1 MMNAVNIVEIF
12 SSIQGEG
19 KYVGC
24 RQLFVRLSGC
34 NLACSYCD
42 TADSRLLTAN
52 AKIEMTP
59 GGRDFIFNS
68 NPMPIP
74 LIVSSINKLLLSPHH
89 SVSFT
94 GGEPLCQVETLA
106 ELAKKVKGQR
116 YLETNGTMPE
126 ALRIVLPYV
135 DIISMDIKL
144 PEVSGRDYWREHY
157 EFLKLTL
164 GKDVFVKIVVTGQT
178 KESEFIQAMRLVA
191 DVDSDILVII
201 QPVTP
206 LNEVLGIS
214 PEKMLQ
220 FQATAL
226 GILRDVRVIPQTHKY
241 MGQL

>member
-1 MMNAVNIVEIF
+1 VTDVNIVEIF

-24 RQLFVRLSGC
+24 RQIFVRLSGC
-34 NLACSYCD
+34 NLTCSYCD
-42 TADSRLLTAN
+42 TSDSRSLTA
-52 AKIEMTP
+52 AGKIELTP
-59 GGRDFIFNS
+59 GGRDFIFAS
-68 NPMPIP
+68 NPVPIP
-74 LIVSSINKLLLSPHH
+74 LIVNQINKLLLSPHH

-94 GGEPLCQVETLA
+94 GGEPLCQVEALI
-106 ELAKKVKGQR
+106 ELAKEVKGVR

-157 EFLKLTL
+157 DFLQLTL

-178 KESEFIQAMRLVA
+178 KESDFIQAMRLVA
-191 DVDSDILVII
+191 DVDPNILVII

-206 LNEVLGIS
+206 LNEVVGIS

-220 FQATAL
+220 FQAAAL
-226 GILRDVRVIPQTHKY
+226 SILRDARIIPQTHKY
-241 MGQL
+241 LGQL